1 MQDAGYIKNLG
12 IITTFSIKSLL
23 PSLCQREEYPSLE
36 QWGKG
41 RFYNQCEYYF
51 KTGNNSRAAG
61 FTLLELIIVIFLITL
76 ILGLSTLFFANML
89 PSNRFNATVRNI
101 SSAMKYTR
109 SLAQIQGRPRAFT
122 IDLDAKKYGTEDRGT
137 KDIPDDMNI
146 KVIDPISGDLYTG
159 QYQFVMHPAGNI
171 EGGTIVVWNAKK
183 TVTIQLDPVVGAV
196 VIK

>member
-1 MQDAGYIKNLG
+1 MPGLQYKSKN
-12 IITTFSIKSLL
+12 
-23 PSLCQREEYPSLE
+23 
-36 QWGKG
+36 
-41 RFYNQCEYYF
+41 
-51 KTGNNSRAAG
+51 AG

-101 SSAMKYTR
+101 SSAMKYAR
-109 SLAQIQGRPRAFT
+109 SLALIQGKPHTLT
-122 IDLDAKKYGTEDRGT
+122 IDLDAKKYSIEGRGT

-146 KVIDPISGDLYTG
+146 KVIDPMSGELSTG

-183 TVTIQLDPVVGAV
+183 TVTIQLDPVVGVV

>member
-1 MQDAGYIKNLG
+1 MTRGRGETEKRGNREKI
-12 IITTFSIKSLL
+12 SSPSLL
-23 PSLCQREEYPSLE
+23 ISGSPRRCSPSSVISQ
-36 QWGKG
+36 
-41 RFYNQCEYYF
+41 N
-51 KTGNNSRAAG
+51 TG

-101 SSAMKYTR
+101 SSAMKYAR
-109 SLAQIQGRPRAFT
+109 SLALIQGKPHTLT
-122 IDLDAKKYGTEDRGT
+122 IDLDAKKYSIEGRGT
-137 KDIPDDMNI
+137 KVIPDDMNI
-146 KVIDPISGDLYTG
+146 KVIDPMSGELYTG

-171 EGGTIVVWNAKK
+171 EGGTIVLWNAKK